1 MGRTQ
6 VSDPEICLNQ
16 TTKVL
21 ELRTSYSETH
31 VLIFAHDS
39 CLVLLPLLE
48 QLPRIYKS
56 EGSYRR
62 GRREEEHL
70 RLLPT
75 LPNIQNSTGPVS
87 QLYLFKFRRDQKC
100 MCAADKTVLVICA
113 QDAGMIRYPYMRI
126 SSRGSDGGLQLCLFQ
141 PFPVKMQHKH
151 GALSI
156 ENSIRSTCSS
166 AMLGTG
172 EQTILKI
179 PWT

>member
-75 LPNIQNSTGPVS
+75 LPNIQSSTGPVS
-87 QLYLFKFRRDQKC
+87 QLYLFKFRRDQPTSE
-100 MCAADKTVLVICA
+100 MLVRSRQDGPGHSCARRRNDS
-113 QDAGMIRYPYMRI
+113 I
-126 SSRGSDGGLQLCLFQ
+126 SIHED
-141 PFPVKMQHKH
+141 
-151 GALSI
+151 
-156 ENSIRSTCSS
+156 
-166 AMLGTG
+166 
-172 EQTILKI
+172 
-179 PWT
+179 